1 MIVHPIWFYLIGV
14 SDGIKTMASFIL
26 TGTIVITLICIV
38 ISMIEECGINKK
50 FLKAIA
56 ISFIL
61 SALVLAFT
69 PNESTCYKM
78 LAASLLT
85 TDNLTSAETEG
96 KEVVDYIVDIAN
108 QLLKEDDNKENK

>member
-1 MIVHPIWFYLIGV
+1 MIVHPIWIYLIGV
-14 SDGIKTMASFIL
+14 SDGIKTIASFIL
-26 TGTIVITLICIV
+26 AGAIVITFIYIV
-38 ISMIEECGINKK
+38 ASIIEAYINKK
-50 FLKAIA
+50 FLKTMI
-56 ISFIL
+56 ISCVL

-108 QLLKEDDNKENK
+108 QLLKEDDNEENK

>member
-1 MIVHPIWFYLIGV
+1 MIVHPIWIYLIGV

-26 TGTIVITLICIV
+26 AGAIVITFIYIV
-38 ISMIEECGINKK
+38 TSIVEAYVINKK
-50 FLKAIA
+50 FLKAMI
-56 ISFIL
+56 ISCVL
-61 SALVLAFT
+61 SALALTFT

-85 TDNLTSAETEG
+85 TDNLTSAKTVG

-108 QLLKEDDNKENK
+108 QLLKEDNNEENK

>member
-1 MIVHPIWFYLIGV
+1 MIVHPIWIYLIGV
-14 SDGIKTMASFIL
+14 SDGIRTMASLIL
-26 TGTIVITLICIV
+26 TGTIVITIICIV
-38 ISMIEECGINKK
+38 TSMIEVCGINKK

-61 SALVLAFT
+61 SVLVLAFT

-108 QLLKEDDNKENK
+108 QLLKEDDNEENK